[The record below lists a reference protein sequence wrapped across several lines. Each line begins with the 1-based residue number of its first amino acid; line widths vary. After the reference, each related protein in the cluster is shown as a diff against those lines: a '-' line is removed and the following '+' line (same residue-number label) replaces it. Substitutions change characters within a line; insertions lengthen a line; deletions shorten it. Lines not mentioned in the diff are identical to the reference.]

1 MNEQMQNA
9 LVDIIQKA
17 SSGID
22 ASVSFLSSEIP
33 DVISQLLLWSI
44 TASSVGMALSAI
56 VIAISVSMIVWM
68 MKLYGRGRDTG
79 KPNWVHDGDRYN
91 ALRERVIPVSCVLFI
106 CLVVG
111 PIVFVVNLMEVLKI
125 WLAPKIWLIEYA
137 ASLAK

>member
-1 MNEQMQNA
+1 MQNA
-9 LVDIIQKA
+9 LIEIIQKA

-22 ASVSFLSSEIP
+22 TSVSFLSSEIP
-33 DVISQLLLWSI
+33 EVISQLLLWNI
-44 TASSVGMALSAI
+44 AASSVGMALSAI

-79 KPNWVHDGDRYN
+79 KPNWVHDGGGYD
-91 ALRERVIPVSCVLFI
+91 ALRELVIPVSCVLFI
-106 CLVVG
+106 CLVAG
-111 PIVFVVNLMEVLKI
+111 PIVFVGNLMEVLKI

>member
-9 LVDIIQKA
+9 LVEIIQKA

-33 DVISQLLLWSI
+33 DVISQLLLWNI
-44 TASSVGMALSAI
+44 TASSVGMVLSAI

-68 MKLYGRGRDTG
+68 MKLYGAGRDTG
-79 KPNWVHDGDRYN
+79 KPNWVHDGGIRN
-91 ALRERVIPVSCVLFI
+91 PMRERVIPVSCTLFI

-111 PIVFVVNLMEVLKI
+111 PILFVGNLMEVLKI

>member
-1 MNEQMQNA
+1 MQNA
-9 LVDIIQKA
+9 LIEIIQKA

-22 ASVSFLSSEIP
+22 TSVSFLSSEIP
-33 DVISQLLLWSI
+33 EVVSQLLLWNI

-79 KPNWVHDGDRYN
+79 KPNWVHNGGGYN
-91 ALRERVIPVSCVLFI
+91 AMRERVIPVSCVLFI
-106 CLVVG
+106 CLVAG
-111 PIVFVVNLMEVLKI
+111 PIVFVGNLMEVLKI

>member
-9 LVDIIQKA
+9 LVEIIQKA

-22 ASVSFLSSEIP
+22 ASVSFLSAEIP
-33 DVISQLLLWSI
+33 DVISQLLMWSI

-56 VIAISVSMIVWM
+56 AMAISISIIVWM
-68 MKLYGRGRDTG
+68 MKLYGAGRDTG
-79 KPNWVHDGDRYN
+79 KPNWVHDGERYRP
-91 ALRERVIPVSCVLFI
+91 LRERVIPVSCVLVI
-106 CLVVG
+106 STAVS
-111 PIVFVVNLMEVLKI
+111 PIVFVVNMMEVLKI

>member
-1 MNEQMQNA
+1 MQNA
-9 LVDIIQKA
+9 LIEIIQKA

-22 ASVSFLSSEIP
+22 TSVSFLSSEIP
-33 DVISQLLLWSI
+33 EVISQLLLWNI

-56 VIAISVSMIVWM
+56 VIAISVSMIAWM

-79 KPNWVHDGDRYN
+79 KPNWVHDGDGYN
-91 ALRERVIPVSCVLFI
+91 ALRKRVIPVSCVLFI
-106 CLVVG
+106 CLVAG
-111 PIVFVVNLMEVLKI
+111 PMVFVGNLMEVLKI

>member
-1 MNEQMQNA
+1 MQNA

-22 ASVSFLSSEIP
+22 APVSFLSSEIP
-33 DVISQLLLWSI
+33 DVIGQLLLWNI

-56 VIAISVSMIVWM
+56 VVAISVSMTVWM

-79 KPNWVHDGDRYN
+79 NPNWVHDGEKYN
-91 ALRERVIPVSCVLFI
+91 PLRERVIPVSCVLFI
-106 CLVVG
+106 AIVIG
-111 PIVFVVNLMEVLKI
+111 SIVFVGNLMEVLKI